1 MKILVVIN
9 KITKT
14 SIPLEMVSKL
24 KGELEITVASF
35 YDSPNKEIEILT
47 QKYDNVNFILCGAS
61 HNFFKGVIKLKKI
74 TASKK
79 FDVVHTHHTL
89 SGSVARIVAKN
100 VPNLRVIHTVHAEHD
115 SYSQMQN
122 LIIGSTLRYS
132 NIIVGN
138 SANTLEGL
146 KGWQKRLIKNV
157 SQIVIYN
164 GVDSSLI
171 QETPRHIGLEIL
183 REHGI
188 DSEDLIFGT
197 VGRLVAVKNQLGIIK
212 GFKRFLES
220 GDNKRKAWLLFIGDG
235 PERLKLQNFIEEN
248 PILDGKV
255 IFLGLQDREV
265 VFSLLK
271 HINLFVMASYHEG
284 FCNAL
289 MEALVSG
296 VPTLVSNINIFKELM
311 MEQDLVTFDP
321 YESNEIGD
329 LMLKASKTLDRDEDR
344 IRRMKYY
351 MSKFDIEVCAQKYA
365 ELYRAAKL

>member
-1 MKILVVIN
+1 M
-9 KITKT
+9 
-14 SIPLEMVSKL
+14 
-24 KGELEITVASF
+24 
-35 YDSPNKEIEILT
+35 
-47 QKYDNVNFILCGAS
+47 
-61 HNFFKGVIKLKKI
+61 
-74 TASKK
+74 
-79 FDVVHTHHTL
+79 
-89 SGSVARIVAKN
+89 
-100 VPNLRVIHTVHAEHD
+100 
-115 SYSQMQN
+115 
-122 LIIGSTLRYS
+122 
-132 NIIVGN
+132 
-138 SANTLEGL
+138 
-146 KGWQKRLIKNV
+146 
-157 SQIVIYN
+157 
-164 GVDSSLI
+164 
-171 QETPRHIGLEIL
+171 
-183 REHGI
+183 
-188 DSEDLIFGT
+188 
-197 VGRLVAVKNQLGIIK
+197 
-212 GFKRFLES
+212 
-220 GDNKRKAWLLFIGDG
+220 
-235 PERLKLQNFIEEN
+235 
-248 PILDGKV
+248 